1 LGLASFLES
10 CRRLF
15 ALTKK
20 PGREEVWVSIRIC
33 LVGVSVIGLIG
44 FIIRF
49 VSSMLQG
56 FVPTGVA

>member
-1 LGLASFLES
+1 
-10 CRRLF
+10 
-15 ALTKK
+15 
-20 PGREEVWVSIRIC
+20 
-33 LVGVSVIGLIG
+33 VSVIGLIG